1 MGAGEPAGSDP
12 ARGVFAESVPRAR
25 GSGGAVEKIPGT
37 VRTWLCGCAILFER
51 ETASRRLPS
60 LFKTGKIRLPLTSAI
75 PYDTRR
81 HHQ

>member
-37 VRTWLCGCAILFER
+37 VRT
-51 ETASRRLPS
+51 
-60 LFKTGKIRLPLTSAI
+60 
-75 PYDTRR
+75 
-81 HHQ
+81 